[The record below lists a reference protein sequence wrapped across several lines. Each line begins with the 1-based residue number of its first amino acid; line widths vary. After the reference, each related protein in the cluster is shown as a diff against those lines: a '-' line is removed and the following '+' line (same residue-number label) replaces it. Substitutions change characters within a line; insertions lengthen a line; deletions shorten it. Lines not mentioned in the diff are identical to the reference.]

1 MAKTQF
7 FMRNIVEKVSNLF
20 PPENQFL
27 GRSSLRRVDALR
39 YTKPRS
45 IFTVGIYREIL
56 TLGVYTKPKSIFID
70 GK

>member
-1 MAKTQF
+1 
-7 FMRNIVEKVSNLF
+7 MRNIAEKVSNLF
-20 PPENQFL
+20 PPE

-39 YTKPRS
+39 YTIPRS